1 MCVSMDSNLEIDFER
16 AKELAKAG
24 NNFFVLA
31 NDSNNLE
38 LVREVL
44 GVEGAV
50 HGVDM
55 EETKQILFGED
66 AKKLLEKRGEAFR
79 DAVIVCPHGRTSL
92 RFANLLSEMGI
103 RAYSLK
109 GGIEGLKGRA

>member
-1 MCVSMDSNLEIDFER
+1 M
-16 AKELAKAG
+16 KG
-24 NNFFVLA
+24 
-31 NDSNNLE
+31 
-38 LVREVL
+38 
-44 GVEGAV
+44 GV
-50 HGVDM
+50 HSVDM
-55 EETKQILFGED
+55 GKRRQIMFGEGD
-66 AKKLLEKRGEAFR
+66 KKSLEENGMVFR